1 MLRNRFAIA
10 MGLYAVIALVAV
22 LTLKDQKVLGVTLLL
37 LGMFAVRTWIHQRR
51 QDLEDDADRERQL
64 ERVKLGRS

>member
-1 MLRNRFAIA
+1 